1 MARMPWT
8 GARNPGGGDLR
19 RYALRQ
25 RWDEQHLRTT
35 RRLLDPRAGTRILE
49 VGSGRGHLTRRLDDL
64 GAIATGIDANPEA
77 AAHAV
82 ARDIRA
88 MRVEQLDF
96 PDHEFDQIIAVHAIE
111 HFPQLEPAFSEMARV
126 LRPGGRMLLIYPY
139 EPVRGL
145 GAVPDAITIY
155 RNPFRARE
163 LHRHNLRP
171 ARVRALGER
180 AGLEHRHS
188 EFRIL
193 LPQFITVLRKPI
205 VPEARGRASAD
216 QGGTV

>member
-8 GARNPGGGDLR
+8 RAGNPNGGDLR

-25 RWDEQHLRTT
+25 RWDEQHLRLV
-35 RRLLDPRAGTRILE
+35 RRLLDPQPGTRILE
-49 VGSGRGHLTRRLDDL
+49 VGSGRGHLTRQLDEL
-64 GAIATGIDANPEA
+64 GTIATGIDANPA
-77 AAHAV
+77 AAEHAI
-82 ARDIRA
+82 ARDIRVMA
-88 MRVEQLDF
+88 VERIDF
-96 PDHEFDQIIAVHAIE
+96 PDGEIDQVIAVHAIE
-111 HFPQLEPAFSEMARV
+111 HFPELEPAFAEMARV
-126 LRPGGRMLLIYPY
+126 LRPGGRMLLVYPW

-171 ARVRALGER
+171 ARVRALGEQ
-180 AGLEHRHS
+180 AGLEHVHS
-188 EFRIL
+188 EFRFL

-205 VPEARGRASAD
+205 PA
-216 QGGTV
+216 